1 MKKKYISPESAT
13 YSFISEGALLLNSLT
28 GKSIET
34 KPTIQQLQTTH
45 FLINKDYGITILGR
59 KTKVCYS

>member
-1 MKKKYISPESAT
+1 MKKKYITPESAT

-34 KPTIQQLQTTH
+34 KTDDTATSNDALS
-45 FLINKDYGITILGR
+45 NKQGLWDDNPWS
-59 KTKVCYS
+59 KD